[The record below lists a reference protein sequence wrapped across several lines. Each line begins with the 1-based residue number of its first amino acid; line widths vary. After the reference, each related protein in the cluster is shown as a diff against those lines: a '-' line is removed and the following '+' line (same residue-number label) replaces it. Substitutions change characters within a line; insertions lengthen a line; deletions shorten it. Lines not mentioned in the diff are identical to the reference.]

1 MPLSR
6 SSTWVAVGVAA
17 LTVLGSATS
26 AFADRNMYT
35 HSRMGDRHGY
45 GYHRHMMNP
54 FRFHHRHMMGGYHHR
69 PMHRHMY

>member
-35 HSRMGDRHGY
+35 GSRMGGGHR
-45 GYHRHMMNP
+45 GYHRHMMDP
-54 FRFHHRHMMGGYHHR
+54 FRFHHHHRMGGYYHH

>member
-17 LTVLGSATS
+17 MTVLGSASS

-35 HSRMGDRHGY
+35 RSRGGYSHHY

-54 FRFHHRHMMGGYHHR
+54 FRYHHHPMMGRHHHRHMY
-69 PMHRHMY
+69 